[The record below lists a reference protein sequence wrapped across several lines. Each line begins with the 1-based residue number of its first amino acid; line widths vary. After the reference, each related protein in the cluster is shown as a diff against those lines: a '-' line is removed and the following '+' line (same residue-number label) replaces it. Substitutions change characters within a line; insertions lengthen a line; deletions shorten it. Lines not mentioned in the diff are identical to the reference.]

1 VNVQLDSAL
10 LDRKTVA
17 AKLSVSQ
24 RTVDNLMARGLIGYC
39 KIGRAV
45 RFLPKDVEAFIALHR
60 VGKMKPASSA

>member
-1 VNVQLDSAL
+1 VKVQLDSAL
-10 LDRKTVA
+10 LDRKSVA

-45 RFLPKDVEAFIALHR
+45 RFLPKDVEAFIASHR
-60 VGKMKPASSA
+60 VSKTKSELRS

>member
-1 VNVQLDSAL
+1 M
-10 LDRKTVA
+10 VA

-45 RFLPKDVEAFIALHR
+45 RFLPKDVEAFIASHR
-60 VGKMKPASSA
+60 VGKMKPATTA

>member
-24 RTVDNLMARGLIGYC
+24 RTVDNFMARGLIGYC

-45 RFLPKDVEAFIALHR
+45 RFLPQDLEAFIVSHR
-60 VGKMKPASSA
+60 VGKMKPASTA